1 MNKKKIT
8 PEPAPT
14 PKFLSGVYSGKSYV
28 KNGVNFYT
36 FKISTEILDRDNE
49 IVNIDGLNFENYL
62 SNPVVFF
69 NHKSYDDLPIGT
81 AINLKRVDNFITAD
95 ISFHGLPDDDGKL
108 FSSTIDAYVANGILN
123 TVSIGFQSLKGS
135 YIPVPIDS
143 LDLQLPN
150 KRNVKLPA
158 EKIERIRKTG
168 VYYHEFSEL
177 LEISIV
183 NIPANAGASQIKAL
197 ELLKNIK
204 ENKSGRV
211 LATRNL
217 EKISNAIA
225 LLSEVLS
232 DAEPIDTAS
241 EPIVSN
247 NYEPENVKSLDD
259 ALNEHTDIIKS
270 YLDTEIQR
278 IYDLILD
285 IKHAKSETIDDVQ
298 IPEPDEPENE
308 TSESDDE
315 PDAEPTDDEISGIN
329 ETITD
334 VIAENSDVIT
344 DDDEPDIYAEIPTI
358 QIDDLRNLL

>member
-36 FKISTEILDRDNE
+36 FKISVENLDRDNE
-49 IVNIDGLNFENYL
+49 IVNIDGLNFDNFL

-81 AINLKRVDNFITAD
+81 AINLKRIDNFITAD

-108 FSSTIDAYVANGILN
+108 FSSTIDAYVSNGILN
-123 TVSIGFQSLKGS
+123 TVSIGFLSLKGS
-135 YIPVPIDS
+135 FIPVPIDS
-143 LDLQLPN
+143 LQMQLPN
-150 KRNVKLPA
+150 KRTVTLPA
-158 EKIERIRKTG
+158 DRIEKIRKNG
-168 VYYHEFSEL
+168 IYYHELTEL

-197 ELLKNIK
+197 ELLKGIK
-204 ENKSGRV
+204 EIKSGRV
-211 LATRNL
+211 LASRNL

-225 LLSEVLS
+225 LLNEVLS

-241 EPIVSN
+241 EPIEN
-247 NYEPENVKSLDD
+247 NYEPDNVKSIDD

-278 IYDLILD
+278 LYDLILD
-285 IKHAKSETIDDVQ
+285 IKHVKSETIDDVD
-298 IPEPDEPENE
+298 IPEPDEPE
-308 TSESDDE
+308 TPDASESDVT
-315 PDAEPTDDEISGIN
+315 PDDEPTDAEIN

-334 VIAENSDVIT
+334 VITENSDVIT
-344 DDDEPDIYAEIPTI
+344 DDDETDIYASIPTI